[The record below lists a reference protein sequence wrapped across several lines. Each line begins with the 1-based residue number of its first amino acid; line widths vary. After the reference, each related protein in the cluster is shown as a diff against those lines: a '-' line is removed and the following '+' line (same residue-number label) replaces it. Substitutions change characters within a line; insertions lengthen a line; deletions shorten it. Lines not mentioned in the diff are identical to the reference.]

1 MSRYILGIDLGGT
14 TAKLG
19 LLSEE
24 GRLFEKWEIPTRI
37 ENFGKNILPD
47 LAKEIERSM
56 AENFL
61 TRDDILGVGLAVPGA
76 VMGETEVA
84 KCVNL
89 NGWGGSV
96 AEDFSKLINL
106 PVKVI
111 NDANAAALG
120 EAWQGGGKGYQN
132 LVFVTLGTGVGG
144 GIILNGKLLTG
155 SHGAAGEIG
164 HMKIYPEYMEAG
176 VAGGDFS
183 CGTTV
188 DALPITAA
196 KTLGTAEC
204 PASFVGFGETEKCG
218 CGKKGC
224 TEQYASATGIV
235 RTARAMGMT
244 DADSK
249 FGFLSAKDVFDKAKD
264 GNKTA
269 LAVAHKFAEDLGRAL
284 AGVSAIV
291 DPEIFVIGGGVSKAG
306 PFIIDMVQPY
316 FLKYAFPAC
325 EGTEFALAK
334 LENDA
339 GFYGAAKLILQ

>member
-1 MSRYILGIDLGGT
+1 MSRYIFGIDLGGT

-47 LAKEIERSM
+47 LAKEIDRSM

-76 VMGETEVA
+76 VMKETEVA

-89 NGWGGSV
+89 NGWGGNV
-96 AEDFSKLINL
+96 AEDFSKLIHL

-155 SHGAAGEIG
+155 SHGAGGEIG
-164 HMKIYPEYMEAG
+164 HMKLYPEYFEPG
-176 VAGGDFS
+176 VGDGDFS
-183 CGTTV
+183 CGT
-188 DALPITAA
+188 ALDV
-196 KTLGTAEC
+196 C
-204 PASFVGFGETEKCG
+204 PVSSFAGFGEKEKCG
-218 CGKKGC
+218 CSKKGC

-235 RTARAMGMT
+235 RTAREMGMT
-244 DADSK
+244 DKDSK

-264 GNKTA
+264 GNTTA
-269 LAVAHKFAEDLGRAL
+269 LAVAHKFAEDFGRAL
-284 AGVSAIV
+284 ANVSAVV

-306 PFIIDMVQPY
+306 SFIIDMVQPY

-339 GFYGAAKLILQ
+339 GFFGAAKLMIQ

>member
-1 MSRYILGIDLGGT
+1 MGKYIYGIDLGGT

-47 LAKEIERSM
+47 LAKEIKKSM

-61 TRDDILGVGLAVPGA
+61 NQDDIIGVGLAVPGA
-76 VMGETEVA
+76 VTNEVSVA

-89 NGWGGSV
+89 NGWGGDNV
-96 AEDFSKLINL
+96 AESFSKLIDL
-106 PVKVI
+106 PVKII

-120 EAWQGGGKGYQN
+120 EAWQGGGKGYKN

-144 GIILNGKLLTG
+144 GIILDGKLLTG

-164 HMKIYPEYMEAG
+164 HMKLYPEYFETG
-176 VAGGDFS
+176 VGDGDFS
-183 CGTTV
+183 SG
-188 DALPITAA
+188 
-196 KTLGTAEC
+196 KTLDVC
-204 PASFVGFGETEKCG
+204 PISSFGGFGEKEKCG

-235 RTARAMGMT
+235 RTAREMGMT
-244 DADSK
+244 DNDSK
-249 FGFLSAKDVFDKAKD
+249 FGFLSAKDVFDKAKE

-269 LAVAHKFAEDLGRAL
+269 LAVAHKFAEDLGRSL
-284 AGVSAIV
+284 ASVSAIV

-306 PFIIDMVQPY
+306 QLIIDMVLPY
-316 FLKYAFPAC
+316 FLKYAFPAS
-325 EGTEFALAK
+325 ESTEFSLAK

-339 GFYGAAKLILQ
+339 GFYGAAKLMII

>member
-1 MSRYILGIDLGGT
+1 M
-14 TAKLG
+14 
-19 LLSEE
+19 
-24 GRLFEKWEIPTRI
+24 
-37 ENFGKNILPD
+37 
-47 LAKEIERSM
+47 
-56 AENFL
+56 
-61 TRDDILGVGLAVPGA
+61 VV
-76 VMGETEVA
+76 
-84 KCVNL
+84 
-89 NGWGGSV
+89 SV
-96 AEDFSKLINL
+96 
-106 PVKVI
+106 V
-111 NDANAAALG
+111 
-120 EAWQGGGKGYQN
+120 
-132 LVFVTLGTGVGG
+132 
-144 GIILNGKLLTG
+144 LLTG

-204 PASFVGFGETEKCG
+204 PASFVGFGETEECG

-235 RTARAMGMT
+235 RTARAMGIT

-264 GNKTA
+264 GSKTA

-325 EGTEFALAK
+325 EGTEFALAE

-339 GFYGAAKLILQ
+339 GFYGAAKLMIM